1 MLSGDLMI
9 DGYKD
14 FVLQDE
20 RVLEVGCITT
30 WICLTVLNCTLKMVK
45 IVNFILRVL
54 YHN

>member
-1 MLSGDLMI
+1 MLSGDLVI

-20 RVLEVGCITT
+20 RVLEVDCVTT
-30 WICLTVLNCTLKMVK
+30 WIFLIVLNCTLKMVK
-45 IVNFILRVL
+45 MVIFTLHVL